1 MRITVQIND
10 YFNRYGVRSGEIE
23 LPAGATVAD
32 LLKSLGIPLSEIG
45 FVVRKETEQL
55 RDGDVVLIQ
64 VTIFGFLTNSS
75 QILLRVPCYRL

>member
-45 FVVRKETEQL
+45 L
-55 RDGDVVLIQ
+55 
-64 VTIFGFLTNSS
+64 
-75 QILLRVPCYRL
+75 

>member
-32 LLKSLGIPLSEIG
+32 LLKSLGIPLPEIG
-45 FVVRKETEQL
+45 FVVRNGTVLKETEQL
-55 RDGDVVLIQ
+55 RNGDVVLILPF
-64 VTIFGFLTNSS
+64 VLGG
-75 QILLRVPCYRL
+75 

>member
-1 MRITVQIND
+1 MYKGFNQNMRITVQIND

-45 FVVRKETEQL
+45 FVVRNST
-55 RDGDVVLIQ
+55 VLKKQ
-64 VTIFGFLTNSS
+64 NS
-75 QILLRVPCYRL
+75 YEMAT

>member
-32 LLKSLGIPLSEIG
+32 LLK
-45 FVVRKETEQL
+45 V
-55 RDGDVVLIQ
+55 
-64 VTIFGFLTNSS
+64 
-75 QILLRVPCYRL
+75 

>member
-32 LLKSLGIPLSEIG
+32 LLKSLGIPLLEIG
-45 FVVRKETEQL
+45 FVVRNSTVLKETEQL
-55 RDGDVVLIQ
+55 RDGDVVLILPF
-64 VTIFGFLTNSS
+64 VLGG
-75 QILLRVPCYRL
+75 

>member
-1 MRITVQIND
+1 MYKEFNQSMKITVQIND

-45 FVVRKETEQL
+45 FVVRNSTVLKETEQL
-55 RDGDVVLIQ
+55 RNGDVVLILPF
-64 VTIFGFLTNSS
+64 VLGG
-75 QILLRVPCYRL
+75 